1 MDNFKA
7 VGIIGTGSY
16 LPDKVLSNKDL
27 ENMVETSNEWIITR
41 TGIKERRIAPQDMAT
56 SDLCFEA
63 AKKALAMAKI
73 TAEDLDMIIVATV
86 TPDHAF
92 PATACILQD
101 RLGAHKAAAFDL
113 EAGCSGFMYAFTIAS
128 QFIQNG
134 NYRYVLIL
142 GAETFNKI
150 VNWEDRTTCILF
162 GDGAGAAVV
171 GPVKEGYGMLSFS
184 LGADGSGGP
193 WLIQPA
199 GGSRIPA
206 TFDTVTNN
214 LHTIHMK
221 GQDVFKFAVKAM
233 ADSAFEVLEKAG
245 LKPRDVDWLIPH
257 QANTRIIEAAIRR
270 LGIPLEKTIINLDR
284 YGNMSSASIP
294 VALDEALCEGK
305 IKKDDIVLLV
315 AFGAGMTSGAGVLR
329 WQGL

>member
-1 MDNFKA
+1 MDNLNA
-7 VGIIGTGSY
+7 VGILGTGSF
-16 LPDKVLSNKDL
+16 LPDRILTNKDL
-27 ENMVETSNEWIITR
+27 EAMVETSDEWIVTR
-41 TGIKERRIAPQDMAT
+41 TGIRERRIAPYDMAT

-63 AKKALAMAKI
+63 AKKALAMAEVA
-73 TAEDLDMIIVATV
+73 AEDLDLIIVATV

-101 RLGAHKAAAFDL
+101 RLGAKKAAAFDL
-113 EAGCSGFMYAFTIAS
+113 EAGCSGFMYAFAIAS

-134 NYRYVLIL
+134 NYRYVLLL

-199 GGSRIPA
+199 GGSRMPA
-206 TFDTVTNN
+206 SVDTVTKK

-233 ADSAFEVLEKAG
+233 ADAAFEVLEKAG
-245 LKPRDVDWLIPH
+245 LKPKDVSWLIPH
-257 QANTRIIEAAIRR
+257 QANTRIIEAAIKR

-294 VALDEALCEGK
+294 VALDEVLREGK
-305 IKKDDIVLLV
+305 IKKDDIILLV
-315 AFGAGMTSGAGVLR
+315 AFGAGMTTGASVLR
-329 WQGL
+329 WPGP

>member
-7 VGIIGTGSY
+7 VGIIGTGSF

-56 SDLCFEA
+56 SDLCLEA

-171 GPVKEGYGMLSFS
+171 GPVKESYGMLSFS

-199 GGSRIPA
+199 GGSRMPA

-294 VALDEALCEGK
+294 VALDEALGEGK

-315 AFGAGMTSGAGVLR
+315 AFGAGMTTGASVLR